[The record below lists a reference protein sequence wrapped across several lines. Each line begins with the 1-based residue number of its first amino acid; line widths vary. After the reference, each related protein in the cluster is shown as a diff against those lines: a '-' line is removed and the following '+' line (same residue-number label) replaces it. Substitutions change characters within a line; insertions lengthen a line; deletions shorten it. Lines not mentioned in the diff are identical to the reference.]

1 METKALNN
9 ILSQQKKRKSHTT
22 VNLGQAKKR
31 IANLQQ
37 LQDSV
42 TKQMSYMKMK
52 TEKITDVYLMN
63 KILMMEKVV
72 RMQREAED
80 LQQKK

>member
-1 METKALNN
+1 
-9 ILSQQKKRKSHTT
+9 
-22 VNLGQAKKR
+22 
-31 IANLQQ
+31 
-37 LQDSV
+37 
-42 TKQMSYMKMK
+42 MSYMKMK

>member
-63 KILMMEKVV
+63 KILMMLMIFKI
-72 RMQREAED
+72 
-80 LQQKK
+80 